1 MLIFK
6 FLHIVSM
13 FAAVTLLVG
22 GSISF
27 ALIAHRRDPQLIVR
41 FSPILSRIEG
51 TGVVVAI
58 AGVVFGVL
66 TALTGGFDLL
76 DGWLI
81 VAYAITITLF
91 ILGPI
96 ESVFAGRV
104 ITAAEASPDTP
115 SPELKA
121 QLADRR
127 GDFLAIVSTVLYVLI
142 IADMVFKPF

>member
-1 MLIFK
+1 MLVFK

-22 GSISF
+22 GSITF
-27 ALIAHRRDPQLIVR
+27 ELAARRRDPHLIRQLGKV
-41 FSPILSRIEG
+41 LSRVEG
-51 TGVVVAI
+51 VGVLLVI
-58 AGVVFGVL
+58 AGVVFGLL
-66 TALTGGFDLL
+66 TALTGGFDFL

-81 VAYAITITLF
+81 VAYVLTIALF
-91 ILGPI
+91 ILGPM

-104 ITAAEASPDTP
+104 IKAAEASGDTV
-115 SPELKA
+115 SAELEA

-127 GDFLAIVSTVLYVLI
+127 GLALGLLSVVLYVAI